1 VTGSLMERTPSG
13 RALRKSEGTAEP
25 TSADAARQAFLARL
39 QRAVRSGDRHAISG
53 MIAYPLRV
61 NSAGGAHLY
70 KDAKAVERD
79 FNLIFTPR
87 VNQVIL
93 VQRPDRLF
101 TRDVGT
107 MIGNGEVWFSQSCVD
122 AACSR
127 TGAMRITAIN
137 P

>member
-1 VTGSLMERTPSG
+1 MQ
-13 RALRKSEGTAEP
+13 RAPAGGAFRKSNSAEEP
-25 TSADAARQAFLARL
+25 ADAAEQAFLARL
-39 QRAVRSGDRHAISG
+39 QTAVRSSDHRAITR

-61 NSAGGAHLY
+61 NAAGSTRVY
-70 KDAKAVERD
+70 KDPKAVERD
-79 FNLIFTPR
+79 FGAIFTPR
-87 VNQVIL
+87 VRQAIL